1 MTAAGREPM
10 PADATVG
17 SIGER
22 ALLRRLRAR
31 IPAADGVLLGIG
43 DDAAVLATG
52 AATLMTTDALV
63 EGVHFRR
70 EWSSARRVGRKAL
83 SVNLSDVGAMAGR
96 ARFATVSLCL
106 PAALPVSWID
116 ALYDGLLER
125 AAETGT
131 ALVGGNVSGID
142 GPLVIDVALLG
153 ESSRPLRRAGAR
165 PGDAIVVTG
174 RLGLA
179 EAGLALLAAGWRLG
193 DDDGVG
199 GYEPAAD
206 DVAALRACLRAQ
218 LDPAPPLAFAA
229 ALATAPGIHA
239 GMDLSDGLSGDLAA
253 LCGESGVSALV
264 RSSRLPLGPALER
277 QGGGDPLLHALHG
290 GEDYELL
297 LAVDPAHVGGLEEL
311 ARVHGVGVVA
321 VGALAEGPPSV
332 WLDAAEGRVPL
343 PPHAHQHFA
352 PPEGE
357 R

>member
-1 MTAAGREPM
+1 VR
-10 PADATVG
+10 
-17 SIGER
+17 
-22 ALLRRLRAR
+22 
-31 IPAADGVLLGIG
+31 GVAYSTQVEISLQNVHPFQFPGVPLTLAHNG
-43 DDAAVLATG
+43 DL
-52 AATLMTTDALV
+52 
-63 EGVHFRR
+63 
-70 EWSSARRVGRKAL
+70 
-83 SVNLSDVGAMAGR
+83 
-96 ARFATVSLCL
+96 ARFAEMRPGLARHVRPELAHHIRGTTDSEWIYALVVSQLDE
-106 PAALPVSWID
+106 PHAPQ
-116 ALYDGLLER
+116 
-125 AAETGT
+125 TGT

>member
-1 MTAAGREPM
+1 MTAPGPEAM
-10 PADATVG
+10 PAGATVG

-31 IPAADGVLLGIG
+31 IPTARGVLLGPG
-43 DDAAVLATG
+43 DDAALVGTSAVTV
-52 AATLMTTDALV
+52 MTTDTLV

-70 EWSSARRVGRKAL
+70 QWSSARRLGRKAL
-83 SVNLSDVGAMAGR
+83 SVNLSDVGAMAGVPR
-96 ARFATVSLCL
+96 YATVSLCL
-106 PAALPVSWID
+106 PATLPVAWLD
-116 ALYDGLLER
+116 GFYDGLLER
-125 AAETGT
+125 AAETDV
-131 ALVGGNVSGID
+131 ALVGGNVSGIE

-179 EAGLALLAAGWRLG
+179 AAGLSLLEAGWRLG
-193 DDDGVG
+193 DDDTVG
-199 GYEPAAD
+199 GYDPAAA
-206 DVAALRACLRAQ
+206 DVDALRACLRAQ
-218 LDPAPPLAFAA
+218 LDPAPPLALAA

-239 GMDLSDGLSGDLAA
+239 GMDLSDGLSGDLAT
-253 LCGESGVSALV
+253 LCGESAVSALV
-264 RSSRLPLGPALER
+264 RASRLPLGPTLEK

-297 LAVDPAHVGGLEEL
+297 LAVDPAHVSGLQDL
-311 ARVHGVGVVA
+311 ARVHGVDVVA
-321 VGALAEGPPSV
+321 VGALAEGPPAV

-352 PPEGE
+352 PPEGGP
-357 R
+357 